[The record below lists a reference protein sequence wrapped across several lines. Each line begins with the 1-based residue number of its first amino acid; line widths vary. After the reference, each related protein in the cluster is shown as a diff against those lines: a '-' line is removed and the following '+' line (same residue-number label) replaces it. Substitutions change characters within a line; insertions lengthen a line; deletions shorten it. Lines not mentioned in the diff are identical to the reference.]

1 MPKSNK
7 CTSASSRVVE
17 NLRMQLKC
25 DKIIWGPPGRVKLQV
40 KLHKKKCL
48 ICADE
53 VFTINPG
60 HTPYFVADVG
70 KIKSKVFKV
79 KPVKTPKVNTD
90 K

>member
-1 MPKSNK
+1 MPRSHLKTH
-7 CTSASSRVVE
+7 TSSCVE

-25 DKIIWGPPGRVKLQV
+25 NKIMWGPPGRVKLQV